1 MGVFCDRLKLGS
13 KPALNYQ
20 TGQKKKADIAKKS
33 SHSYSFHC
41 VRQFSILT
49 CTPAFSAFI
58 TKVLVAA
65 VEQGLL
71 ALPRVFFSSFDKS
84 VHNKAGGGDGD
95 AWAFKLS

>member
-1 MGVFCDRLKLGS
+1 MNEES
-13 KPALNYQ
+13 W
-20 TGQKKKADIAKKS
+20 KKAQEIKFYID
-33 SHSYSFHC
+33 SFSNS
-41 VRQFSILT
+41 VILLVSLRQVLSILT

>member
-1 MGVFCDRLKLGS
+1 M
-13 KPALNYQ
+13 
-20 TGQKKKADIAKKS
+20 
-33 SHSYSFHC
+33 
-41 VRQFSILT
+41 
-49 CTPAFSAFI
+49 PAFSAFT

>member
-1 MGVFCDRLKLGS
+1 MHLVTGLSYVLEQPLSARLAK
-13 KPALNYQ
+13 
-20 TGQKKKADIAKKS
+20 TKADIAKKS

-49 CTPAFSAFI
+49 CTPAFSAFT

>member
-1 MGVFCDRLKLGS
+1 MPSGNVY
-13 KPALNYQ
+13 N
-20 TGQKKKADIAKKS
+20 
-33 SHSYSFHC
+33 
-41 VRQFSILT
+41 FSILT
-49 CTPAFSAFI
+49 CTPAFSAFT